1 MPPAADIDFD
11 ALSADRPPVLLLGG
25 VNLVRAL
32 GLAGIPAIVASND
45 PDEPAF
51 ASRYCVGRV
60 VLPPVSRA
68 EAVIE
73 ALLDLSAQLFR
84 TLGRHVPL
92 MYGNDNWLEL
102 IYAHRDRLDG
112 HYLMVL
118 NDTGVALAL
127 MEKSRFQALA
137 LQRGLPVPLA
147 LVWEGEGDNS
157 LKGFHK
163 SVLVKPRHKFD
174 WHDSPLH
181 ELLFTDDGKALVFD
195 DGAAAMAHPLVERY
209 RNQLLFQEFIPGD
222 DAQLWSYHGYADE
235 DGEVIAS
242 FVGRKIRTYPPLT
255 GESAYI
261 EMVCDTGL
269 SQFGRMMAA
278 RVPLRGPF
286 KIDFKKDAR
295 DGRLV
300 ILEINARYTLWHYLG
315 AVNGVNLASAAY
327 AYLMEGKRARP
338 VTQYDTTHRWV
349 YMKLDFLAYRALARK
364 GELGLLAWLRSLLA
378 ARRIYN
384 VFAWSDPG
392 PLAAMWAGRFTRR
405 GRRAKEKMRSVFR
418 QWLSTAS

>member
-1 MPPAADIDFD
+1 MPHAADIDFD
-11 ALSADRPPVLLLGG
+11 ALSPDRPPVVLLGG

-32 GLAGIPAIVASND
+32 GLAGIPAIVASSD

-68 EAVIE
+68 AAVIE
-73 ALLDLSAQLFR
+73 ALIDLSAQLFR

-118 NDTGVALAL
+118 NDTSVALAL
-127 MEKSRFQALA
+127 MEKAQFQALA
-137 LQRGLPVPLA
+137 LQRGLPVPLG
-147 LVWEGEGDNS
+147 LRWEGEGDNS

-163 SVLVKPRHKFD
+163 PVLVKPRHKFE

-181 ELLFTDDGKALVFD
+181 ELLFTDDGKALVFE
-195 DGAAAMAHPLVERY
+195 DGAAAMAHPLVECY

-222 DAQLWSYHGYADE
+222 DQQLWSYHGYADE

-242 FVGRKIRTYPPLT
+242 FVGRKIRTYPPIT

-261 EMVCDTGL
+261 EMVCDPAL
-269 SQFGRMMAA
+269 SAFGKQMAA
-278 RVPLRGPF
+278 RLPLRGPF

-327 AYLMEGKRARP
+327 AYLMDGTRAQP
-338 VTQYDTTHRWV
+338 ATQYSTAHRWV
-349 YMKLDFLAYRALARK
+349 YMKLDFLAYRALART
-364 GELGLLAWLRSLLA
+364 GELDLLGWLRSLMG
-378 ARRIYN
+378 ARRVYN
-384 VFAWSDPG
+384 VFAWNDPG
-392 PLAAMWAGRFTRR
+392 PLAAMWVGRFTRR